1 MFAFTQ
7 NVSFHV
13 VQSLT
18 QIPEVFHERVTAE
31 PFPFISVLSNS
42 CHYSGR
48 NHGQMLGSVQ
58 LDGGW
63 REEETWGEQGGEKR
77 QGERDKQWGDIKR
90 WGRSE

>member
-63 REEETWGEQGGEKR
+63 REEETWGEQGGEKKTGGKG
-77 QGERDKQWGDIKR
+77 QTVGGHKEM
-90 WGRSE
+90 GRE